1 MQLKLRH
8 LEVFDALLE
17 AGSVSRAAERL
28 NLTQPA
34 VSIAL
39 SNLEADLGFRLF
51 HRERGY
57 FAPTGEAMLLH
68 SEVAQGLRAI
78 SRVTQRAEEIRSGTT
93 GTVSIATNGALAIN
107 FLPALVADYQKH
119 NPGVGIEVRVHSS
132 RQIAS
137 WVGVRQIDIGLI
149 DLPVPVAG
157 LNADVYLLECVCVMS
172 GNDPLSAVDV
182 VSPRALQGRSV
193 VGVTGDHTVDRQLER
208 MLSDTGTT
216 VTRTVSG
223 YFFAIARNIVAAGN
237 DVAII
242 DPINGK
248 AKLNDGVTWRP
259 FAPRIDHELAVITAK
274 DKPIGQAAA
283 ALHAQICRALDA
295 YK

>member
-1 MQLKLRH
+1 
-8 LEVFDALLE
+8 
-17 AGSVSRAAERL
+17 
-28 NLTQPA
+28 
-34 VSIAL
+34 
-39 SNLEADLGFRLF
+39 
-51 HRERGY
+51 
-57 FAPTGEAMLLH
+57 
-68 SEVAQGLRAI
+68 
-78 SRVTQRAEEIRSGTT
+78 
-93 GTVSIATNGALAIN
+93 
-107 FLPALVADYQKH
+107 
-119 NPGVGIEVRVHSS
+119 
-132 RQIAS
+132 
-137 WVGVRQIDIGLI
+137 
-149 DLPVPVAG
+149 
-157 LNADVYLLECVCVMS
+157 
-172 GNDPLSAVDV
+172 
-182 VSPRALQGRSV
+182 
-193 VGVTGDHTVDRQLER
+193 